1 MKFSST
7 EEYGLRCMLQMA
19 KKGIEGNTTIV
30 ELAQKEALTTAYVAK
45 IMSILRKS
53 GLIQSIRGQSGGYQL
68 SKPPQEINVH
78 EVMEAMSGKFFKHED
93 YCDTPS
99 VPASD
104 HLGCIHN
111 MDCAIRSLW
120 MGLDMSVSSYLRK
133 CKLSDLVQTEP
144 QMQKY
149 LQDRGATKVTAAGSS
164 MEPAQPK
171 HSPQLVASGQA
182 QDTKESLLIGSE
194 TIKNQTVNQ
203 TQGQPALN
211 Q

>member
-1 MKFSST
+1 
-7 EEYGLRCMLQMA
+7 MLQMA
-19 KKGIEGNTTIV
+19 KKGLQGNTTIV
-30 ELAQKEALTTAYVAK
+30 ELAQKEALTSAYVAK
-45 IMSILRKS
+45 IMTILRKS

-68 SKPPQEINVH
+68 SRAPQEINVH

-120 MGLDMSVSSYLRK
+120 MGLDMSVSSYLRR

-149 LQDRGATKVTAAGSS
+149 LQGTNQNPTQRHEASKEGPLFDSGKDNMASTITNTKNLTT
-164 MEPAQPK
+164 Q
-171 HSPQLVASGQA
+171 
-182 QDTKESLLIGSE
+182 TK
-194 TIKNQTVNQ
+194 
-203 TQGQPALN
+203 
-211 Q
+211 

>member
-45 IMSILRKS
+45 IMSILRKA
-53 GLIQSIRGQSGGYQL
+53 GLVQSIRGQSGGYQL
-68 SKPPQEINVH
+68 SKSPQEINVH

-144 QMQKY
+144 QMMQY
-149 LQDRGATKVTAAGSS
+149 LQEKTENPPRRREDAKNGISVDLKNELKIKTA
-164 MEPAQPK
+164 
-171 HSPQLVASGQA
+171 
-182 QDTKESLLIGSE
+182 
-194 TIKNQTVNQ
+194 NQV
-203 TQGQPALN
+203 QGQPALN

>member
-1 MKFSST
+1 
-7 EEYGLRCMLQMA
+7 MLQMA
-19 KKGIEGNTTIV
+19 KKGLQGNTTIV
-30 ELAQKEALTTAYVAK
+30 ELAQKEALTSAYVAK
-45 IMSILRKS
+45 IMTILRKS

-120 MGLDMSVSSYLRK
+120 MGLDMSVSSYLRR

-144 QMQKY
+144 QMTQY
-149 LQDRGATKVTAAGSS
+149 LQGTTANPPRRRESLGGSR
-164 MEPAQPK
+164 
-171 HSPQLVASGQA
+171 
-182 QDTKESLLIGSE
+182 DTKIKTNEAGDAEKNLIFSDD
-194 TIKNQTVNQ
+194 KNQSIETANRP
-203 TQGQPALN
+203 QGLTAQKK
-211 Q
+211 

>member
-1 MKFSST
+1 
-7 EEYGLRCMLQMA
+7 MLQMA
-19 KKGIEGNTTIV
+19 KKGLQGNTTIV

-45 IMSILRKS
+45 IMTILRKS

-120 MGLDMSVSSYLRK
+120 MGLDMSVSSYLRR

-149 LQDRGATKVTAAGSS
+149 LQGTNQNPTQRHETLRPATEVS
-164 MEPAQPK
+164 M
-171 HSPQLVASGQA
+171 
-182 QDTKESLLIGSE
+182 TKEGPLFDSGKDNMAS
-194 TIKNQTVNQ
+194 TITNTKNLTTQTK
-203 TQGQPALN
+203 
-211 Q
+211 

>member
-1 MKFSST
+1 MKFTST

-45 IMSILRKS
+45 IMSILRKA
-53 GLIQSIRGQSGGYQL
+53 GLVQSIRGQSGGYQL

-78 EVMEAMSGKFFKHED
+78 EVMEAMAGKFFKHED

-120 MGLDMSVSSYLRK
+120 MGLDMSVSSYLKK

-149 LQDRGATKVTAAGSS
+149 LQKTTGARSDSAASPTESQGL
-164 MEPAQPK
+164 PAQNGLS
-171 HSPQLVASGQA
+171 HGRR
-182 QDTKESLLIGSE
+182 
-194 TIKNQTVNQ
+194 
-203 TQGQPALN
+203 
-211 Q
+211 